1 MELTFAQQS
10 TAFLCSLVF
19 GAAAGLL
26 YDIFKIIRMT
36 LCKGKASVFV
46 TDFLYVFIVSLNLF
60 IFSVA
65 YMLGFFRVFVTVGSF
80 LGFVICRLTLGRLL
94 SLVYCP
100 MIRFT
105 ESVCVKISQKIKKNL
120 KKLLKN
126 SNNILYNEGKNKGIF
141 RNDNNN
147 SAEKA
152 DSFEDEKS
160 TKKVKE
166 STAASRQTEDGAIK
180 EITPKKRKKGRY
192 ILIYLAIIGFVFY
205 AVITIINQN
214 VQIAEKKA
222 ELTDLQQQISVVE
235 IQSQYLKK
243 VQNYKGDDLKKYIEK
258 IAKDELGYVGDGE
271 RIFINVAGE

>member
-80 LGFVICRLTLGRLL
+80 FGFVICRLTIGRLL

-105 ESVCVKISQKIKKNL
+105 ESVCVKISQKIKK
-120 KKLLKN
+120 K
-126 SNNILYNEGKNKGIF
+126 S
-141 RNDNNN
+141 
-147 SAEKA
+147 EKA
-152 DSFEDEKS
+152 IEK
-160 TKKVKE
+160 
-166 STAASRQTEDGAIK
+166 
-180 EITPKKRKKGRY
+180 
-192 ILIYLAIIGFVFY
+192 
-205 AVITIINQN
+205 
-214 VQIAEKKA
+214 
-222 ELTDLQQQISVVE
+222 QQQHIV
-235 IQSQYLKK
+235 
-243 VQNYKGDDLKKYIEK
+243 
-258 IAKDELGYVGDGE
+258 
-271 RIFINVAGE
+271 